1 MLKVKY
7 VVLLILWLPS
17 IVVAQGYTQADVEE
31 LFYARGMAQT
41 QGLQEYLET
50 SLNVDLKYKSSFIT
64 GLREGATNYSE
75 AKKAYNVGIQIGE
88 QITGLMMAGIIQDV
102 FEGKELLPA
111 LKKRFTQK
119 FVDGFIGAVQKT
131 AKHTTAN
138 AKTIAASKK
147 KKFKTALQS
156 GQQLSQTTQQEADD
170 MFYAEG
176 VAQTEGLEEYLKNN
190 QEINMAYKSQFVKGL
205 KEAGYGEQT
214 KERHAFYAGIQIGN
228 QISSQMILGLEHEAF
243 GDHSNDA
250 DRKVHIQLFLKGF
263 IDGINNTGKYSI
275 EKAQDV
281 SRKLMEKIK
290 REATGDKYRENR
302 EKGERFLANNK
313 TKAGIHVLPSGVQY
327 KVLKAG
333 TGRKPRSSSKVK
345 VHYEGKILD
354 GKVFDSSYKRGES
367 AEFRCNQVIK
377 GWTDALVNMPAGSI
391 WEVYIPQELAYAERE
406 QGADIKPYSMLIFKI
421 ELISITEY

>member
-64 GLREGATNYSE
+64 GLREGATNYGE
-75 AKKAYNVGIQIGE
+75 AKKAYNAGIQIGE
-88 QITGLMMAGIIQDV
+88 QITDQMMAGIIHEV
-102 FEGKELLPA
+102 FEGKELLPS
-111 LKKRFTQK
+111 LKKRFTHK
-119 FVDGFIGAVQKT
+119 YVDGLSGALEKT
-131 AKHTTAN
+131 AKYTTTN
-138 AKTIAASKK
+138 AKTIAESKK
-147 KKFKTALQS
+147 KKFKAALQS
-156 GQQLSQTTQQEADD
+156 GQQLSKTAQQEADD

-190 QEINMAYKSQFVKGL
+190 LELNMAYKSQFIKGL

-214 KERHAFYAGIQIGN
+214 KERHAFYAGIQIGD
-228 QISSQMILGLEHEAF
+228 QVSSQMILGLEHEVF
-243 GDHSNDA
+243 GEYSNDA
-250 DRKVHIQLFLKGF
+250 ERKVHRQLFLKGF
-263 IDGINNTGKYSI
+263 IDAINKTGKYSI
-275 EKAQDV
+275 EKAQDIA
-281 SRKLMEKIK
+281 KKIIEKIK
-290 REATGDKYRENR
+290 REANGDKYKDNR
-302 EKGERFLANNK
+302 EQGERFLASNK
-313 TKAGIHVLPSGVQY
+313 TKTGVHVLPSGVQY

-333 TGRKPRSSSKVK
+333 TARKPRSSSKVK
-345 VHYEGKILD
+345 VHYEGKTLD
-354 GKVFDSSYKRGES
+354 DNVFDSSYKRGGPIEL
-367 AEFRCNQVIK
+367 RCNQVIK
-377 GWTDALVNMPAGSI
+377 GWTDALVNMTVGSI

-406 QGADIKPYSMLIFKI
+406 QEDIKPYSMLIFKI